1 MILVTGATGTF
12 GKAVVQMLKK
22 ENEQVRAGSRNTQPP
37 LEWNKPET
45 FKDVL
50 SGIEKVFIVSPPNYS
65 TFPEKVDV
73 FLKTARE
80 LGVKFILLSTVYGI
94 NQAPD
99 SALAK
104 TEEVVKNSG
113 IKHAIIRP
121 NFIFQNF
128 INFDSEAIKSGKIY
142 LPTGESKT
150 SYIDVRDVATAC
162 ATILTNSANHEGNI
176 YTLTGS
182 ASLSHDEIAQLFT
195 EVLGVKV
202 ENMKPS
208 SEEYKQVLTSYGLPE
223 DTVNFLGYLYSGIE
237 AGHFSSITNDF
248 EKITNKTPTT
258 IKTFIQ
264 DFKDI
269 FA

>member
-12 GKAVVQMLKK
+12 GKTVFEMLKK
-22 ENEQVRAGSRNTQPP
+22 ENEQVRAGSRNAQIP

-45 FKDVL
+45 FNDAL
-50 SGIEKVFIVSPPNYS
+50 TGIEKVFLVSPPNYS
-65 TFPEKVDV
+65 AFPEELDT
-73 FLKTARE
+73 FLHTAKE

-94 NQAPD
+94 NQVPD

-104 TEEVVKNSG
+104 TEEVLKNSG

-128 INFDSEAIKSGKIY
+128 INFDSEAIKGGKIY
-142 LPTGESKT
+142 LPTGESKV
-150 SYIDVRDVATAC
+150 SYIDVRDVAAAC
-162 ATILTNSANHEGNI
+162 TTIIKNPANHEGNV
-176 YTLTGS
+176 YTITGNE
-182 ASLSHDEIAQLFT
+182 SLSYDEIAQIFT
-195 EVLGVKV
+195 EVLGRKV

-208 SEEYKQVLTSYGLPE
+208 NEEYKQALTGYGLPE
-223 DTVNFLGYLYSGIE
+223 DIVNFLGYLYSGIE
-237 AGHFSSITNDF
+237 AGYFSGKTEDF

-258 IKTFIQ
+258 IKTFIE
-264 DFKDI
+264 DHKAI